1 MKNILQNKNT
11 PYVLG
16 LICAVAFFAAH
27 IFLNIGT
34 SSGSLWNA
42 SKMCEIGFL
51 LMLLS
56 LVPFM
61 CERILRANGQRR
73 GAGFTVL
80 LIAQCLFAGLAFVC
94 FVISAILT
102 VTDRITQS
110 INIVLL
116 LGFSAAALMSLML
129 LLLRLCVLTSCKGAV
144 TAVGWVL
151 LGAATAAGALLHLT
165 LLFDRINEI
174 IIEVGQIATEHEANM
189 LFWYGF
195 VNFVYIMCLFLA
207 DGACIYFAVHTVRR
221 LENEPSPLMYL

>member
-27 IFLNIGT
+27 IYFNIAVPKVN
-34 SSGSLWNA
+34 LWSYEA
-42 SKMCEIGFL
+42 LCEIGFL

-80 LIAQCLFAGLAFVC
+80 LIAQCLLAGLAFVC
-94 FVISAILT
+94 FVLSAVLT
-102 VTDRITQS
+102 VTERGTQS
-110 INIVLL
+110 LNIIMLIGL
-116 LGFSAAALMSLML
+116 IAAALMSLML
-129 LLLRLCVLTSCKGAV
+129 LLLRLCVLTPCKGAV
-144 TAVGWVL
+144 IFAGWVL
-151 LGAATAAGALLHLT
+151 LGSAAAAGALLHLT
-165 LLFDRINEI
+165 LLLDLIKEI
-174 IIEVGQIATEHEANM
+174 AANAGQGIGIL

>member
-27 IFLNIGT
+27 IYFNIAVPKVN
-34 SSGSLWNA
+34 LWSYEA
-42 SKMCEIGFL
+42 LCEIGFL

-80 LIAQCLFAGLAFVC
+80 LIAQCLLAGLAFVC
-94 FVISAILT
+94 FVLSAVLT
-102 VTDRITQS
+102 VTERGTQS
-110 INIVLL
+110 LNIIMLIGL
-116 LGFSAAALMSLML
+116 IAAALMSLML

-151 LGAATAAGALLHLT
+151 LGSAAAAGALLHLT
-165 LLFDRINEI
+165 LLLDLIKEI
-174 IIEVGQIATEHEANM
+174 AANAGQGIGIL

-221 LENEPSPLMYL
+221 LENDPSPLMYL

>member
-1 MKNILQNKNT
+1 MKNILQNKST

-27 IFLNIGT
+27 IYFNIAVPKVN
-34 SSGSLWNA
+34 LWSYEA
-42 SKMCEIGFL
+42 LCEIGFL

-61 CERILRANGQRR
+61 CQRILRANGQRR

-80 LIAQCLFAGLAFVC
+80 LIAQCLLAGLAFVC
-94 FVISAILT
+94 FVLSAVLT
-102 VTDRITQS
+102 VTERGTQS
-110 INIVLL
+110 LNIIMLIGL
-116 LGFSAAALMSLML
+116 IAAALMSLML

-151 LGAATAAGALLHLT
+151 LGSAAAAGALLHLT
-165 LLFDRINEI
+165 LLLDLIKEI
-174 IIEVGQIATEHEANM
+174 AANAGQGIGIL

>member
-16 LICAVAFFAAH
+16 LICAVSFFAAH
-27 IFLNIGT
+27 IYFNIAVPKVN
-34 SSGSLWNA
+34 LWSYEA
-42 SKMCEIGFL
+42 LCEIGFL
-51 LMLLS
+51 LMLLA

-80 LIAQCLFAGLAFVC
+80 LIAQCLLAGLAFVC
-94 FVISAILT
+94 FVLSAVLT
-102 VTDRITQS
+102 VTERGTQS
-110 INIVLL
+110 LNIIMLIGL
-116 LGFSAAALMSLML
+116 IAAALMSLML

-144 TAVGWVL
+144 IAVGWVL

>member
-27 IFLNIGT
+27 IYFNIAVPKVN
-34 SSGSLWNA
+34 LWSYEA
-42 SKMCEIGFL
+42 LCEIGFL

-61 CERILRANGQRR
+61 CQRILRANGQRR

-80 LIAQCLFAGLAFVC
+80 LIAQCLLAGLAFVC
-94 FVISAILT
+94 FVLSAVLT
-102 VTDRITQS
+102 VTERGTQS
-110 INIVLL
+110 LNIVLL
-116 LGFSAAALMSLML
+116 IGLIAAALMSLML

-151 LGAATAAGALLHLT
+151 LGSAAAAGALLHLT
-165 LLFDRINEI
+165 LLLDLIKEI
-174 IIEVGQIATEHEANM
+174 AANAGQGIGIL

>member
-27 IFLNIGT
+27 IYFNIAVPKVN
-34 SSGSLWNA
+34 LWSYEA
-42 SKMCEIGFL
+42 LCEIGFL

-80 LIAQCLFAGLAFVC
+80 LIAQCLLAGLAFVC
-94 FVISAILT
+94 FVLSAVLT
-102 VTDRITQS
+102 VTERGTQS
-110 INIVLL
+110 LNIIMLIGL
-116 LGFSAAALMSLML
+116 IAAALMSLML
-129 LLLRLCVLTSCKGAV
+129 LLLRPCVLTSCKGAV
-144 TAVGWVL
+144 IFAGWVL
-151 LGAATAAGALLHLT
+151 LGSAAAAGALLHLT
-165 LLFDRINEI
+165 LLLDLIKEI
-174 IIEVGQIATEHEANM
+174 AANAGQGIGIL

>member
-27 IFLNIGT
+27 IYFNIAVPKVN
-34 SSGSLWNA
+34 LWSYEA
-42 SKMCEIGFL
+42 LCEIGFL

-80 LIAQCLFAGLAFVC
+80 LIAQCLLAGLAFVC
-94 FVISAILT
+94 FVLSAVLT
-102 VTDRITQS
+102 VTERGTQS
-110 INIVLL
+110 LNIIMLIGL
-116 LGFSAAALMSLML
+116 IAAALMSIML

-151 LGAATAAGALLHLT
+151 LGSAAAAGALLHLT
-165 LLFDRINEI
+165 LLLDLIKEI
-174 IIEVGQIATEHEANM
+174 AANAGQGIGIL

>member
-1 MKNILQNKNT
+1 MKNILQNKST

-27 IFLNIGT
+27 IYFNIAVPKVN
-34 SSGSLWNA
+34 LWSYEA
-42 SKMCEIGFL
+42 LCEIGFL

-80 LIAQCLFAGLAFVC
+80 LIAQCLLAGLAFVC
-94 FVISAILT
+94 FVLSAVLT
-102 VTDRITQS
+102 VTERGTQS
-110 INIVLL
+110 LNIIMLIGL
-116 LGFSAAALMSLML
+116 IAAALMSLML

-151 LGAATAAGALLHLT
+151 LGSAAAAGALLHLT
-165 LLFDRINEI
+165 LLLDLIKEI
-174 IIEVGQIATEHEANM
+174 AANAGQGIGIL

>member
-27 IFLNIGT
+27 IYFNIAVPKVN
-34 SSGSLWNA
+34 LWSYEA
-42 SKMCEIGFL
+42 LCEIGFL
-51 LMLLS
+51 LMLLA

-80 LIAQCLFAGLAFVC
+80 LIAQCLLAGLAFVC
-94 FVISAILT
+94 FVLSAVLT
-102 VTDRITQS
+102 VTERGTQS
-110 INIVLL
+110 LNIIMLIGL
-116 LGFSAAALMSLML
+116 IAAALMSLML

-144 TAVGWVL
+144 TAVGWTL
-151 LGAATAAGALLHLT
+151 LGSAAAAGALLHLT
-165 LLFDRINEI
+165 LLLDLIKEI
-174 IIEVGQIATEHEANM
+174 AANAGQGIGIL

>member
-1 MKNILQNKNT
+1 MKNILQNKST

-27 IFLNIGT
+27 IYFNIAVPKVN
-34 SSGSLWNA
+34 LWSYEA
-42 SKMCEIGFL
+42 LCEIGFL
-51 LMLLS
+51 LMLLA

-80 LIAQCLFAGLAFVC
+80 LIAQCLLAGLAFVC
-94 FVISAILT
+94 FVLSAVLT
-102 VTDRITQS
+102 VTERGTQS
-110 INIVLL
+110 LNIIMLIGL
-116 LGFSAAALMSLML
+116 IAAALMSLML
-129 LLLRLCVLTSCKGAV
+129 LLLRLCVLTSCKGAI

-151 LGAATAAGALLHLT
+151 LGSAAAAGALLHLT
-165 LLFDRINEI
+165 LLLDLIKEI
-174 IIEVGQIATEHEANM
+174 AANAGQDIGIL

>member
-16 LICAVAFFAAH
+16 LICAVVFFAAH
-27 IFLNIGT
+27 IYFNIAVPKVN
-34 SSGSLWNA
+34 LWSYEA
-42 SKMCEIGFL
+42 LCEIGFL
-51 LMLLS
+51 LMLLA

-80 LIAQCLFAGLAFVC
+80 LIAQCLLAGLAFVC
-94 FVISAILT
+94 FVLSAVLT
-102 VTDRITQS
+102 VTERGTQS
-110 INIVLL
+110 LNIIMLIGL
-116 LGFSAAALMSLML
+116 IAAALMSLML

-151 LGAATAAGALLHLT
+151 LGSAAAAGALLHLT
-165 LLFDRINEI
+165 LLLDLIKEI
-174 IIEVGQIATEHEANM
+174 AANAGQGIGIL

>member
-27 IFLNIGT
+27 IYFNIAVPKVN
-34 SSGSLWNA
+34 LWSYEA
-42 SKMCEIGFL
+42 LCEIGFL

-80 LIAQCLFAGLAFVC
+80 LIAQCLLAGLAFVC
-94 FVISAILT
+94 FVLSAVLT
-102 VTDRITQS
+102 VTERGTQS
-110 INIVLL
+110 LNIIMLIGL
-116 LGFSAAALMSLML
+116 IAAALMSLML

-151 LGAATAAGALLHLT
+151 LGSAAAAGALLHLT
-165 LLFDRINEI
+165 LLFGLINEI
-174 IIEVGQIATEHEANM
+174 VSNAGQEIGM
-189 LFWYGF
+189 LLFWYGF

>member
-16 LICAVAFFAAH
+16 LICAVVFFAAH
-27 IFLNIGT
+27 IYFNIAVPKVN
-34 SSGSLWNA
+34 LWSYEA
-42 SKMCEIGFL
+42 LCEIGFL
-51 LMLLS
+51 LMLLA

-80 LIAQCLFAGLAFVC
+80 LIAQCLLAGLAFVC
-94 FVISAILT
+94 FVLSAVLT
-102 VTDRITQS
+102 VTERGTQS
-110 INIVLL
+110 LNIIMLIGL
-116 LGFSAAALMSLML
+116 IAAALMSLML

-144 TAVGWVL
+144 TAVGWAL
-151 LGAATAAGALLHLT
+151 LGSAAAAGALLHLT
-165 LLFDRINEI
+165 LLLDLIKEI
-174 IIEVGQIATEHEANM
+174 AANAGQGIGIL

>member
-61 CERILRANGQRR
+61 CQRILRANGQRR

-116 LGFSAAALMSLML
+116 IGLIAAALMSLML

-144 TAVGWVL
+144 IFAGWTL
-151 LGAATAAGALLHLT
+151 LGSATAAGALLHLT
-165 LLFDRINEI
+165 LLFGLINEI
-174 IIEVGQIATEHEANM
+174 VSNAGQEIGM
-189 LFWYGF
+189 LLFWYGF

-221 LENEPSPLMYL
+221 LENERSPLMYL

>member
-61 CERILRANGQRR
+61 CQRILRANGQRR

-116 LGFSAAALMSLML
+116 IGLIAAALMSLML
-129 LLLRLCVLTSCKGAV
+129 LLLRLCVLTPCKGAV
-144 TAVGWVL
+144 IFAGWVL
-151 LGAATAAGALLHLT
+151 LGSATAAGALLHLT
-165 LLFDRINEI
+165 LLFDLINEI
-174 IIEVGQIATEHEANM
+174 VANAGQEIGM
-189 LFWYGF
+189 LLFWYGF

>member
-27 IFLNIGT
+27 IYFNIAVPKVN
-34 SSGSLWNA
+34 LWSYEA
-42 SKMCEIGFL
+42 LCEIGFL

-80 LIAQCLFAGLAFVC
+80 LIAQCLLAGLAFVC
-94 FVISAILT
+94 FVLSAVLT
-102 VTDRITQS
+102 VTERGTQS
-110 INIVLL
+110 LNIIMLIGL
-116 LGFSAAALMSLML
+116 IAAALMSLML

-144 TAVGWVL
+144 TAVGWTL
-151 LGAATAAGALLHLT
+151 LGSAAAAGALLHLT
-165 LLFDRINEI
+165 LLLDLIKEI
-174 IIEVGQIATEHEANM
+174 AANAGQGIGIL

>member
-16 LICAVAFFAAH
+16 LICAVVFFAAH
-27 IFLNIGT
+27 IYFNIAVPKVN
-34 SSGSLWNA
+34 LWSYEA
-42 SKMCEIGFL
+42 LCEIGFL
-51 LMLLS
+51 LMLLA

-61 CERILRANGQRR
+61 CERILRANEQRR

-80 LIAQCLFAGLAFVC
+80 LIAQCLLAGLAFVC
-94 FVISAILT
+94 FVLSAVLT
-102 VTDRITQS
+102 VTERGTQS
-110 INIVLL
+110 LNIIMLIGL
-116 LGFSAAALMSLML
+116 IAAALMSLML

-151 LGAATAAGALLHLT
+151 LGSAAAAGALLHLT
-165 LLFDRINEI
+165 LLLDLIKEI
-174 IIEVGQIATEHEANM
+174 AANAGQGIGIL

-207 DGACIYFAVHTVRR
+207 DGACIYFAVHTVLR

>member
-61 CERILRANGQRR
+61 CQRILRANGQRR

-116 LGFSAAALMSLML
+116 IGLIAAALMSLML

-151 LGAATAAGALLHLT
+151 LGSAAAAGALLHLT
-165 LLFDRINEI
+165 LLLDLIKEI
-174 IIEVGQIATEHEANM
+174 AANAGQGIGIL

-221 LENEPSPLMYL
+221 LENERSPLMYL

>member
-27 IFLNIGT
+27 IYFNIAVPKVN
-34 SSGSLWNA
+34 LWSYEA
-42 SKMCEIGFL
+42 LCEIGFL

-61 CERILRANGQRR
+61 CQRILRANGQRR

-80 LIAQCLFAGLAFVC
+80 LIAQCLLAGLAFVC
-94 FVISAILT
+94 FVLSAVLT
-102 VTDRITQS
+102 VTERGTQS
-110 INIVLL
+110 LNIIMLIGL
-116 LGFSAAALMSLML
+116 IAAALMSLML

-151 LGAATAAGALLHLT
+151 LGSAAAAGALLHLT
-165 LLFDRINEI
+165 LLLDLIKEI
-174 IIEVGQIATEHEANM
+174 AANAGQGIGIL

-221 LENEPSPLMYL
+221 LENERSPLMYL

>member
-27 IFLNIGT
+27 IYFNIAVPKVN
-34 SSGSLWNA
+34 LWSYEA
-42 SKMCEIGFL
+42 LCEIGFL

-61 CERILRANGQRR
+61 CQRILRANGQRR

-80 LIAQCLFAGLAFVC
+80 LIAQCLLAGLAFVC
-94 FVISAILT
+94 FVLSAVLT
-102 VTDRITQS
+102 VTERGTQS
-110 INIVLL
+110 LNIIMLIGL
-116 LGFSAAALMSLML
+116 IAAALMSLML

-165 LLFDRINEI
+165 LLLDLIKEI
-174 IIEVGQIATEHEANM
+174 AANAGQGIGIL

-221 LENEPSPLMYL
+221 FENEPSPLMYL

>member
-27 IFLNIGT
+27 IYFNIAVPKVN
-34 SSGSLWNA
+34 LWSYEA
-42 SKMCEIGFL
+42 LCEIGFL
-51 LMLLS
+51 LMLLA

-80 LIAQCLFAGLAFVC
+80 LIAQCLLAGLAFVC
-94 FVISAILT
+94 FVLSAVLT
-102 VTDRITQS
+102 VTERGTQS
-110 INIVLL
+110 LNIIMLIGL
-116 LGFSAAALMSLML
+116 IAAALMSLML

-151 LGAATAAGALLHLT
+151 LVSAAAAGALLHLT
-165 LLFDRINEI
+165 LLLDLIKEI
-174 IIEVGQIATEHEANM
+174 AANAGQGIGIL

>member
-27 IFLNIGT
+27 IYFNIAVPKVN
-34 SSGSLWNA
+34 LWSYEA
-42 SKMCEIGFL
+42 LCEIGFL
-51 LMLLS
+51 LMLLA

-80 LIAQCLFAGLAFVC
+80 LIAQCLLAGLAFVC
-94 FVISAILT
+94 FVLSAVLT
-102 VTDRITQS
+102 VTERGTQS
-110 INIVLL
+110 LNIIMLIGL
-116 LGFSAAALMSLML
+116 IAAALMSLML

-144 TAVGWVL
+144 IFAGWTL
-151 LGAATAAGALLHLT
+151 LGSATAAGALLHLT
-165 LLFDRINEI
+165 LLLDLIKEI
-174 IIEVGQIATEHEANM
+174 AANAGQGIGIL

>member
-27 IFLNIGT
+27 IYFNIAVPKVN
-34 SSGSLWNA
+34 LWSYEA
-42 SKMCEIGFL
+42 LCEIGFL

-61 CERILRANGQRR
+61 CQRILRANGQRR

-80 LIAQCLFAGLAFVC
+80 LIAQCLLAGLAFVC
-94 FVISAILT
+94 FVLSAVLT
-102 VTDRITQS
+102 VTERGTQS
-110 INIVLL
+110 LNIIMLIGL
-116 LGFSAAALMSLML
+116 IAAALMSLML
-129 LLLRLCVLTSCKGAV
+129 LLLRLCVLTPCKGAV
-144 TAVGWVL
+144 IFAGWTL
-151 LGAATAAGALLHLT
+151 LGSAAAAGALLHLT
-165 LLFDRINEI
+165 LLLDLIKEI
-174 IIEVGQIATEHEANM
+174 AANAGQGIGIL

>member
-27 IFLNIGT
+27 IYFNIAVPKVN
-34 SSGSLWNA
+34 LWSYEA
-42 SKMCEIGFL
+42 LCEIGFL

-56 LVPFM
+56 FVPFM
-61 CERILRANGQRR
+61 CQRILRANGQRR

-80 LIAQCLFAGLAFVC
+80 LIAQCLLAGLAFVC
-94 FVISAILT
+94 FVLSAVLT
-102 VTDRITQS
+102 VTERGTQS
-110 INIVLL
+110 LNIIMLIGL
-116 LGFSAAALMSLML
+116 IAAALMSLML

-151 LGAATAAGALLHLT
+151 LGSAAAAGALLHLT
-165 LLFDRINEI
+165 LLLDLIKEI
-174 IIEVGQIATEHEANM
+174 AANAGQGIGIL

>member
-1 MKNILQNKNT
+1 M
-11 PYVLG
+11 LG

-27 IFLNIGT
+27 IYFNIAVPKVN
-34 SSGSLWNA
+34 LWSYEA
-42 SKMCEIGFL
+42 LCEIGFL
-51 LMLLS
+51 LMLLA

-80 LIAQCLFAGLAFVC
+80 LIAQCLLAGLAFVC
-94 FVISAILT
+94 FVLSAVLT
-102 VTDRITQS
+102 VTERGTQS
-110 INIVLL
+110 LNIIMLIGL
-116 LGFSAAALMSLML
+116 IAAALMSLML

-151 LGAATAAGALLHLT
+151 LGSAAAAGALLHLT
-165 LLFDRINEI
+165 LLLDLIKEI
-174 IIEVGQIATEHEANM
+174 VANAGQEIGM
-189 LFWYGF
+189 LLFWYGF

>member
-27 IFLNIGT
+27 IYFNIAVPKVN
-34 SSGSLWNA
+34 LWSYEA
-42 SKMCEIGFL
+42 LCEIGFL

-80 LIAQCLFAGLAFVC
+80 LIAQCLLAGLAFVC
-94 FVISAILT
+94 FVLSAVLT
-102 VTDRITQS
+102 VTERGTQS
-110 INIVLL
+110 LNIIMLIGL
-116 LGFSAAALMSLML
+116 IAAALMSLML

-144 TAVGWVL
+144 IFAGWVL
-151 LGAATAAGALLHLT
+151 LGSAAAAGALLHLT
-165 LLFDRINEI
+165 LLLDLIKEI
-174 IIEVGQIATEHEANM
+174 AANAGQEIGIL

>member
-16 LICAVAFFAAH
+16 LICAVVFFAAH
-27 IFLNIGT
+27 IYFNIAVPKVN
-34 SSGSLWNA
+34 LWSYEA
-42 SKMCEIGFL
+42 LCEIGFL

-80 LIAQCLFAGLAFVC
+80 LIAQCLLAGLAFVC
-94 FVISAILT
+94 FVLSAVLT
-102 VTDRITQS
+102 VTERGTQS
-110 INIVLL
+110 LNIIMLIGL
-116 LGFSAAALMSLML
+116 IAAALMSLML
-129 LLLRLCVLTSCKGAV
+129 LLLRLCVLTSCKGAI

-151 LGAATAAGALLHLT
+151 LGSAAAAGALLHLT
-165 LLFDRINEI
+165 LLLDLIKEI
-174 IIEVGQIATEHEANM
+174 AANAGQDIGIL

>member
-1 MKNILQNKNT
+1 MKNILQNKST

-27 IFLNIGT
+27 IYFNIAVPKVN
-34 SSGSLWNA
+34 LWSYEA
-42 SKMCEIGFL
+42 LCEIGFL
-51 LMLLS
+51 LMLLA

-80 LIAQCLFAGLAFVC
+80 LIAQCLLAGLAFVC
-94 FVISAILT
+94 FVLSAVLT
-102 VTDRITQS
+102 VTERGTQS
-110 INIVLL
+110 LNIIMLIGL
-116 LGFSAAALMSLML
+116 IAAALMSLML

-144 TAVGWVL
+144 IFAGWVL
-151 LGAATAAGALLHLT
+151 LGSAAAAGALLHLT
-165 LLFDRINEI
+165 LLLDLIKEI
-174 IIEVGQIATEHEANM
+174 VANAGQEIGIL

>member
-27 IFLNIGT
+27 IYFNIAVPKVN
-34 SSGSLWNA
+34 LWSYEA
-42 SKMCEIGFL
+42 LCEIGFL

-61 CERILRANGQRR
+61 CQRILRANGQRR

-80 LIAQCLFAGLAFVC
+80 LIAQCLLAGLAFVC
-94 FVISAILT
+94 FVLSAVLT
-102 VTDRITQS
+102 VTERGTQS
-110 INIVLL
+110 LNIIMLIGL
-116 LGFSAAALMSLML
+116 IAAALMSLML

-151 LGAATAAGALLHLT
+151 LGSAAAAGALLHFT
-165 LLFDRINEI
+165 LLLDLIKEI
-174 IIEVGQIATEHEANM
+174 AANAGQGIGIL

>member
-27 IFLNIGT
+27 IYFNIAVPKVN
-34 SSGSLWNA
+34 LWSYEA
-42 SKMCEIGFL
+42 LCEIGFL

-61 CERILRANGQRR
+61 CQRILRANGQRR

-80 LIAQCLFAGLAFVC
+80 LIAQCLLAGLAFVC
-94 FVISAILT
+94 FILSAVLT
-102 VTDRITQS
+102 VTERGTQS
-110 INIVLL
+110 LNIIMLIGL
-116 LGFSAAALMSLML
+116 IAAALMSLML

-151 LGAATAAGALLHLT
+151 LGSAAAAGVLLHLT
-165 LLFDRINEI
+165 LLLDLIKEI
-174 IIEVGQIATEHEANM
+174 AANAGQGIGIL

>member
-102 VTDRITQS
+102 VTGRITQS

-116 LGFSAAALMSLML
+116 IGLIAAALMSLML
-129 LLLRLCVLTSCKGAV
+129 LLLRLCVLTPCKGAV
-144 TAVGWVL
+144 IFAGWVL
-151 LGAATAAGALLHLT
+151 LGSATAAGALLHLT
-165 LLFDRINEI
+165 LLFDLINEI
-174 IIEVGQIATEHEANM
+174 VANAGQEIGIL

-221 LENEPSPLMYL
+221 LENERSPLMYL

>member
-61 CERILRANGQRR
+61 CQRILRANGQRR

-116 LGFSAAALMSLML
+116 IGLIAAALMSLML

-151 LGAATAAGALLHLT
+151 LGSAAAAGALLHLT
-165 LLFDRINEI
+165 LLLDLIKEI
-174 IIEVGQIATEHEANM
+174 AANAGQGIGIL

-207 DGACIYFAVHTVRR
+207 DGACIYFAIHTVRR

>member
-1 MKNILQNKNT
+1 M
-11 PYVLG
+11 LG

-27 IFLNIGT
+27 IYFNIAVPKVN
-34 SSGSLWNA
+34 LWSYEA
-42 SKMCEIGFL
+42 LCEIGFL

-80 LIAQCLFAGLAFVC
+80 LIAQCLLAGLAFVC
-94 FVISAILT
+94 FVLSAVLT
-102 VTDRITQS
+102 VTERGTQS
-110 INIVLL
+110 LNIIMLIGL
-116 LGFSAAALMSLML
+116 IAAALMSLML

-144 TAVGWVL
+144 IFAGWVL
-151 LGAATAAGALLHLT
+151 LGSAAAAGALLHLT
-165 LLFDRINEI
+165 LLLDLIKEI
-174 IIEVGQIATEHEANM
+174 AANAGQGIGIL

>member
-27 IFLNIGT
+27 IYFNIAVPKVN
-34 SSGSLWNA
+34 LWSYEA
-42 SKMCEIGFL
+42 LCEIGFL

-80 LIAQCLFAGLAFVC
+80 LIAQCLLAGLAFVC
-94 FVISAILT
+94 FVLSAVLT
-102 VTDRITQS
+102 VTERGTQS
-110 INIVLL
+110 LNIIMLIGL
-116 LGFSAAALMSLML
+116 IAAALMSLML

-151 LGAATAAGALLHLT
+151 LGSAAAAGALLHLT
-165 LLFDRINEI
+165 LLLDLIKEI
-174 IIEVGQIATEHEANM
+174 AANAGQGIGIL

-207 DGACIYFAVHTVRR
+207 DGACIYFSVHTVLR

>member
-116 LGFSAAALMSLML
+116 IGLIAAALMSLML

-144 TAVGWVL
+144 IFAGWTL
-151 LGAATAAGALLHLT
+151 LGSATAAGALLHLT
-165 LLFDRINEI
+165 LLFDLINEI
-174 IIEVGQIATEHEANM
+174 VANAGQEIGM
-189 LFWYGF
+189 LLFWYGF